1 VLLGI
6 SFSKTLVVIPVK
18 SCLVGR
24 KYRGGGGGGGGWG
37 KGGVVGAAPEGVE
50 GGGGGG
56 GEMGRRAVI
65 VAATNRVEAISVSGR
80 EVSPLPSRIT
90 KCISVHVWCTE
101 SRRKWRG
108 WW

>member
-24 KYRGGGGGGGGWG
+24 KYR
-37 KGGVVGAAPEGVE
+37 
-50 GGGGGG
+50 GG